1 MAAVLNADTARNS
14 ATPDPPAACHYQ
26 GGTYSAGAV
35 LRMGRIEKVCVLSD
49 SIPIWV
55 RG

>member
-1 MAAVLNADTARNS
+1 MLDTDTPRNPAA
-14 ATPDPPAACHYQ
+14 PDPPTACHYQ

-35 LRMGRIEKVCVLSD
+35 LRMGRLEKVCTIVD
-49 SIPIWV
+49 GVPTWV

>member
-1 MAAVLNADTARNS
+1 MAAVLDADTTRSS
-14 ATPDPPAACHYQ
+14 AAPELPSACHYQ

-49 SIPIWV
+49 GLPTWV